1 MTSLGELYQQY
12 LKNYQVLSNNFLK
25 CFLPGGWTNP
35 FEKYA
40 RQNGGILPQF
50 SGWTYIIFET
60 ITPIFLMVLLWFKC
74 QLLLFGEAQTGH
86 LSIDKETMYLAGCN
100 AAMSRHIDFLVLKSI
115 DLDLLEVVVG
125 TKKNM
130 FPRNGEF
137 FKVIYI
143 KKQSIKHLKKKHI
156 YPLIR
161 SLGYESVE
169 RDGDPGDQ

>member
-1 MTSLGELYQQY
+1 
-12 LKNYQVLSNNFLK
+12 
-25 CFLPGGWTNP
+25 
-35 FEKYA
+35 
-40 RQNGGILPQF
+40 
-50 SGWTYIIFET
+50 
-60 ITPIFLMVLLWFKC
+60 
-74 QLLLFGEAQTGH
+74 
-86 LSIDKETMYLAGCN
+86 
-100 AAMSRHIDFLVLKSI
+100 
-115 DLDLLEVVVG
+115 
-125 TKKNM
+125 M

>member
-1 MTSLGELYQQY
+1 
-12 LKNYQVLSNNFLK
+12 
-25 CFLPGGWTNP
+25 
-35 FEKYA
+35 
-40 RQNGGILPQF
+40 
-50 SGWTYIIFET
+50 
-60 ITPIFLMVLLWFKC
+60 MVLLWFKC